1 MFSSP
6 TARDDR
12 SMQVEGR
19 PAVVE
24 VAAEQWAD
32 GIPLFLAQ
40 LIKTLEIEQTN
51 RPMRS
56 RKVK

>member
-1 MFSSP
+1 
-6 TARDDR
+6 
-12 SMQVEGR
+12 MQVEGR